1 MFQRITLFTAF
12 SAAAFA
18 QADAFYQNDFPP
30 AEFKARWQKV
40 FDKTGSEAVAVMQGT
55 PLTNG
60 FSMPRQSN
68 EFYYLCGIETPHS
81 YLLLD
86 GRSKKVKLYLPPR
99 NPRLERSEGKV
110 LSAEDAPQVKQLTG
124 VDEVLSTDAIR
135 GDWFG
140 QLAGGAPRTIYT
152 LLSPAEGNSQSRF
165 ELQNANAGIA
175 ADYWDGRLPREA
187 VFANLIRARYP
198 RASVLD
204 ITPIL
209 DEMRSVKSDREIA
222 LVKRASEIAGMAIL
236 EAAKSTKP
244 GVYEYQLDAA
254 ARYIYLVNGARLEGY
269 RSIAASGT
277 QNIWNAHYYRN
288 GRRMDGGD
296 MVLFDY
302 APELRYYTSDVAR
315 MWPVNGKF
323 TPVQRE
329 LLQFVLEYRN
339 AVMKLLKSGITPKEI
354 LAEARAAMEPV
365 LARTKFSKPV
375 YEQAAR
381 KLIETGGGVLSHPV
395 GMTVHDDGPYGP
407 GQLKP
412 GHVFSIDPQ
421 LWVPEE
427 NLYVRYEDVVV
438 IRPGGY
444 ENFTAFL
451 PTELDDLEKLVRQA
465 DGVVEKV
472 PAKPNP

>member
-1 MFQRITLFTAF
+1 MFQGTTLFIAF
-12 SAAAFA
+12 SAVAFA
-18 QADAFYQNDFPP
+18 QAEAFYQNDFPP

-40 FDKTGSEAVAVMQGT
+40 FDQIGSEAVAVMQGT

-60 FSMPRQSN
+60 FSMPRQTN

-86 GRSKKVKLYLPPR
+86 GRNKKVTLYLPPR

-140 QLAGGAPRTIYT
+140 QLTGGAPRTVYT
-152 LLSPAEGNSQSRF
+152 LLTPAEGNSQSRF
-165 ELQNANAGIA
+165 ELQNANASIA
-175 ADYWDGRLPREA
+175 TDYWDGRLPREA
-187 VFANLIRARYP
+187 VFGNLIKARYP
-198 RASVLD
+198 RATVLD

-288 GRRMDGGD
+288 SRRMDGGD

-302 APELRYYTSDVAR
+302 APEFRYYTSDIAR

-339 AVMKLLKSGITPKEI
+339 AVMKLLKPGVTPKEI
-354 LAEARAAMEPV
+354 LAEARAAMAPV
-365 LARTKFSKPV
+365 FARTKFSKPV

-381 KLIETGGGVLSHPV
+381 KLLETGGGVLSHPV

-407 GQLKP
+407 GALKP

-438 IRPGGY
+438 IRPTGY

-465 DGVVEKV
+465 GGVVDKV
-472 PAKPNP
+472 PAKP

>member
-1 MFQRITLFTAF
+1 MFQRLTLFAAF

-30 AEFKARWQKV
+30 AEFKTRWRKV
-40 FDKTGSEAVAVMQGT
+40 FDKIGAEAVAVMQGA

-60 FSMPRQSN
+60 FSMPRQTN
-68 EFYYLCGIETPHS
+68 EFYYLSGIETPHS

-86 GRSKKVKLYLPPR
+86 GRNNKVTLYLPPR

-110 LSAEDAPQVKQLTG
+110 LSAEDAPRVKQLTG

-198 RASVLD
+198 RAAVLD
-204 ITPIL
+204 ITPII
-209 DEMRSVKSDREIA
+209 DELRSVKSEQEIA
-222 LVKRASEIAGMAIL
+222 LVKRASEIAGIAIL
-236 EAAKSTKP
+236 EAAKSTRP

-288 GRRMDGGD
+288 NRRMDGGD

-302 APELRYYTSDVAR
+302 APEFHYYTSDIAR

-339 AVMKLLKSGITPKEI
+339 AVMKLLKPGVTPKEV
-354 LAEARAAMEPV
+354 LAEARKAMEPV

-407 GQLKP
+407 GPLKA

-427 NLYVRYEDVVV
+427 NLYLRYEDVVV
-438 IRPGGY
+438 IRPNGY
-444 ENFTAFL
+444 ENFMAFL

-465 DGVVEKV
+465 GGVVEKV
-472 PAKPNP
+472 PAKP

>member
-1 MFQRITLFTAF
+1 MFQGTTLFIAF
-12 SAAAFA
+12 SAVAFA
-18 QADAFYQNDFPP
+18 QAEAFYQNDFPP

-40 FDKTGSEAVAVMQGT
+40 FDQIGSEAVAVMQGT

-60 FSMPRQSN
+60 FSMPRQTN

-86 GRSKKVKLYLPPR
+86 GRNKKVTLYLPPR

-140 QLAGGAPRTIYT
+140 QLTGGAPRTVYT
-152 LLSPAEGNSQSRF
+152 LLTPAEGNSQSRF
-165 ELQNANAGIA
+165 ELQNANASIA
-175 ADYWDGRLPREA
+175 TDYWDGRLPREA
-187 VFANLIRARYP
+187 VFGNLIKARYP
-198 RASVLD
+198 RATVLD

-269 RSIAASGT
+269 RSIAASGA

-288 GRRMDGGD
+288 SRRMDGGD

-302 APELRYYTSDVAR
+302 APEFRYYTSDIAR

-339 AVMKLLKSGITPKEI
+339 AVMKLLKPGVTPKEI
-354 LAEARAAMEPV
+354 LAEARAAMAPV
-365 LARTKFSKPV
+365 FARTKFSKPV

-381 KLIETGGGVLSHPV
+381 KLLETGGGVLSHPV

-407 GQLKP
+407 GVLKP

-438 IRPGGY
+438 IRPTGY

-465 DGVVEKV
+465 GGVVDKV
-472 PAKPNP
+472 PAKP

>member
-1 MFQRITLFTAF
+1 MFQRTVLYLAF
-12 SAAAFA
+12 SAVAFG
-18 QADAFYQNDFPP
+18 QAGAFYQNDFPP
-30 AEFKARWQKV
+30 AEFKTRWRKV
-40 FDKTGSEAVAVMQGT
+40 FDKIGAEAVAVMQGA

-60 FSMPRQSN
+60 FSMPRQTN
-68 EFYYLCGIETPHS
+68 EFYYLSGIETPHS

-86 GRSKKVKLYLPPR
+86 GRNNKVTLYLPPR

-110 LSAEDAPQVKQLTG
+110 LSAEDAPRVKQLTG

-198 RASVLD
+198 RAAVLD
-204 ITPIL
+204 ITPII
-209 DEMRSVKSDREIA
+209 DELRSVKSEQEIA
-222 LVKRASEIAGMAIL
+222 LVKRASEIAGIAIL

-288 GRRMDGGD
+288 NRRMDGGD

-302 APELRYYTSDVAR
+302 APEFHYYTSDIAR

-339 AVMKLLKSGITPKEI
+339 AVMKLLKPGVTPKEV
-354 LAEARAAMEPV
+354 LAEARKAMEPV

-407 GQLKP
+407 GPLKA

-427 NLYVRYEDVVV
+427 NLYLRYEDVVV
-438 IRPGGY
+438 IRPNGY

-465 DGVVEKV
+465 GGVVEKV
-472 PAKPNP
+472 PAKP

>member
-1 MFQRITLFTAF
+1 MFQGTTLFIAF
-12 SAAAFA
+12 SAVAFA
-18 QADAFYQNDFPP
+18 QAEAFYQNDFPP

-40 FDKTGSEAVAVMQGT
+40 FDQIGSEAVAVMQGT

-60 FSMPRQSN
+60 FSMPRQTN

-86 GRSKKVKLYLPPR
+86 GRNKKVTLYLPPR

-140 QLAGGAPRTIYT
+140 QLTGGAPRTVYT
-152 LLSPAEGNSQSRF
+152 LLTPAEGNSQSRF
-165 ELQNANAGIA
+165 ELQNANASIA
-175 ADYWDGRLPREA
+175 TDYWDGRLPREA
-187 VFANLIRARYP
+187 VFGNLIKARYP
-198 RASVLD
+198 RATVLD

-269 RSIAASGT
+269 RSIAASGA

-288 GRRMDGGD
+288 SRRMDGGD

-302 APELRYYTSDVAR
+302 APEFRYYTSDIAR

-339 AVMKLLKSGITPKEI
+339 AVMKLLKPGVTPKEI
-354 LAEARAAMEPV
+354 LAEARTAMAPV
-365 LARTKFSKPV
+365 FARTKFSKPV

-381 KLIETGGGVLSHPV
+381 KLLETGGGVLSHPV

-407 GQLKP
+407 GALKP

-438 IRPGGY
+438 IRPSGY

-465 DGVVEKV
+465 GGVVDKV
-472 PAKPNP
+472 PAKP

>member
-1 MFQRITLFTAF
+1 MFQRLTLFAAF

-30 AEFKARWQKV
+30 AEFKTRWRKV
-40 FDKTGSEAVAVMQGT
+40 FDKIGAEAVAVMQGA

-60 FSMPRQSN
+60 FSMPRQTN
-68 EFYYLCGIETPHS
+68 EFYYLSGIETPHS

-86 GRSKKVKLYLPPR
+86 GRNNKVTLYLPPR

-110 LSAEDAPQVKQLTG
+110 LSAEDAPRVKQLTG

-198 RASVLD
+198 RAAVLD
-204 ITPIL
+204 ITPII
-209 DEMRSVKSDREIA
+209 DELRSVKSEQEIA
-222 LVKRASEIAGMAIL
+222 LVKRASEIAGIAIL

-288 GRRMDGGD
+288 NRRMDGGD

-302 APELRYYTSDVAR
+302 APEFHYYTSDIAR

-339 AVMKLLKSGITPKEI
+339 AVMKLLKPGVTPKEV
-354 LAEARAAMEPV
+354 LAEARKAMEPV

-407 GQLKP
+407 GALKP

-427 NLYVRYEDVVV
+427 NLYLRYEDVVV
-438 IRPGGY
+438 IRPNGY

-465 DGVVEKV
+465 GGVVEKV
-472 PAKPNP
+472 PAKP

>member
-1 MFQRITLFTAF
+1 MFQRLTLFAAF

-30 AEFKARWQKV
+30 AEFKTRWRKV
-40 FDKTGSEAVAVMQGT
+40 FDKIGAEAVAVMQGA

-60 FSMPRQSN
+60 FSMPRQTN
-68 EFYYLCGIETPHS
+68 EFYYLSGIETPHS

-86 GRSKKVKLYLPPR
+86 GRNNKVTLYLPPR

-110 LSAEDAPQVKQLTG
+110 LSAEDAPRVKQLTG

-198 RASVLD
+198 RAAVLD
-204 ITPIL
+204 ITPII
-209 DEMRSVKSDREIA
+209 DELRSVKSEQEIA
-222 LVKRASEIAGMAIL
+222 LVKRASEIAGIAIL

-288 GRRMDGGD
+288 NRRMDGGD

-302 APELRYYTSDVAR
+302 APEFHYYTSDIAR

-339 AVMKLLKSGITPKEI
+339 AVMKLLKPGVTPKEV
-354 LAEARAAMEPV
+354 LAEARKAMEPV

-407 GQLKP
+407 GALKP

-438 IRPGGY
+438 IRPNGY

-465 DGVVEKV
+465 GGVVEKV
-472 PAKPNP
+472 PAKP

>member
-1 MFQRITLFTAF
+1 MFQRLTLFAAF

-30 AEFKARWQKV
+30 AEFKTRWRKV
-40 FDKTGSEAVAVMQGT
+40 FDKIGSDAVAVMQGA

-60 FSMPRQSN
+60 FSMPRQTN

-86 GRSKKVKLYLPPR
+86 GRNNKVTLYLPPR

-110 LSAEDAPQVKQLTG
+110 LSAEDAPRVKQLTG

-140 QLAGGAPRTIYT
+140 QLAGGAPRTIFT

-198 RASVLD
+198 RAAVLD

-209 DEMRSVKSDREIA
+209 DELRSVKSEREIA
-222 LVKRASEIAGMAIL
+222 LVKRASEIAGIAIL

-288 GRRMDGGD
+288 SRRMDGGD

-302 APELRYYTSDVAR
+302 APEFHYYTSDIAR

-339 AVMKLLKSGITPKEI
+339 VVMKLLKPGVTPKEV
-354 LAEARAAMEPV
+354 LAEARKAMEPV
-365 LARTKFSKPV
+365 LGRTKFSKPV

-407 GQLKP
+407 GALKP

-438 IRPGGY
+438 IRPNGY

-465 DGVVEKV
+465 GGVVEKV
-472 PAKPNP
+472 PAKP

>member
-1 MFQRITLFTAF
+1 MFQGTTLFIAF
-12 SAAAFA
+12 SAVAFA
-18 QADAFYQNDFPP
+18 QAEAFYQNDFPP

-40 FDKTGSEAVAVMQGT
+40 FDQIGSEAVAVMQGT

-60 FSMPRQSN
+60 FSMPRQTN

-86 GRSKKVKLYLPPR
+86 GRNKKVTLYLPPR

-110 LSAEDAPQVKQLTG
+110 LSAEDSPQVKQLTG

-140 QLAGGAPRTIYT
+140 QLTGGAPRTVYT
-152 LLSPAEGNSQSRF
+152 LLTPAEGNSQSRF
-165 ELQNANAGIA
+165 ELQNANASIA
-175 ADYWDGRLPREA
+175 TDYWDGRLPREA
-187 VFANLIRARYP
+187 VFGNLIKARYP
-198 RASVLD
+198 RATVLD

-288 GRRMDGGD
+288 SRRMDGGD

-302 APELRYYTSDVAR
+302 APEFRYYTSDIAR

-339 AVMKLLKSGITPKEI
+339 AVMKLLKPGVTPKEI
-354 LAEARAAMEPV
+354 LAEARAAMAPV
-365 LARTKFSKPV
+365 FARTKFSKPV

-381 KLIETGGGVLSHPV
+381 KLLETGGGVLSHPV

-407 GQLKP
+407 GALKP

-438 IRPGGY
+438 IRPTGY

-465 DGVVEKV
+465 GGVVDKV
-472 PAKPNP
+472 PAKP

>member
-1 MFQRITLFTAF
+1 MFQRLTLFAAF

-30 AEFKARWQKV
+30 AEFKTRWRKV
-40 FDKTGSEAVAVMQGT
+40 FDKIGAEAVAVMQGA

-60 FSMPRQSN
+60 FSMPRQTN
-68 EFYYLCGIETPHS
+68 EFYYLSGIETPHS

-86 GRSKKVKLYLPPR
+86 GRNNKVTLYLPPR

-110 LSAEDAPQVKQLTG
+110 LSAEDAPRVKQLTG

-198 RASVLD
+198 RAAVLD
-204 ITPIL
+204 ITPII
-209 DEMRSVKSDREIA
+209 DELRSVKSEQEIA
-222 LVKRASEIAGMAIL
+222 LVKRASEIAGIAIL
-236 EAAKSTKP
+236 EAAKSTRP

-288 GRRMDGGD
+288 NRRMDGGD

-302 APELRYYTSDVAR
+302 APEFHYYTSDIAR

-339 AVMKLLKSGITPKEI
+339 AVMKLLKPGVTPKEV
-354 LAEARAAMEPV
+354 LAEARKAMEPV

-407 GQLKP
+407 GPLKA

-427 NLYVRYEDVVV
+427 NLYLRYEDVVV
-438 IRPGGY
+438 IRPNGY

-465 DGVVEKV
+465 GGVVEKV
-472 PAKPNP
+472 PAKP

>member
-1 MFQRITLFTAF
+1 MFQRLTLFAAF

-30 AEFKARWQKV
+30 AEFKTRWRKV
-40 FDKTGSEAVAVMQGT
+40 FDTIGAEAVAVMQGA

-60 FSMPRQSN
+60 FSMPRQTN
-68 EFYYLCGIETPHS
+68 EFYYLSGIETPHS

-86 GRSKKVKLYLPPR
+86 GRNNKVTLYLPPR

-110 LSAEDAPQVKQLTG
+110 LSAEDAPRVKQLTG

-198 RASVLD
+198 RAAVLD
-204 ITPIL
+204 ITPII
-209 DEMRSVKSDREIA
+209 DELRSVKSEQEIA
-222 LVKRASEIAGMAIL
+222 LVKRASEIAGIAIL

-288 GRRMDGGD
+288 NRRMDGGD

-302 APELRYYTSDVAR
+302 APEFHYYTSDIAR

-339 AVMKLLKSGITPKEI
+339 AVMKLLKPGVTPKEV
-354 LAEARAAMEPV
+354 LAEARKAMEPV

-407 GQLKP
+407 GPLKA

-427 NLYVRYEDVVV
+427 NLYLRYEDVVV
-438 IRPGGY
+438 IRPNGY

-465 DGVVEKV
+465 GGVVEKV
-472 PAKPNP
+472 PAKP

>member
-1 MFQRITLFTAF
+1 MFQRTTLFIAF
-12 SAAAFA
+12 NAAAFA
-18 QADAFYQNDFPP
+18 QAEAFYQSDFPP
-30 AEFKARWQKV
+30 AEFKARWQRV
-40 FDKTGSEAVAVMQGT
+40 FDKIGSEAVAVMQGT
-55 PLTNG
+55 PLTSG
-60 FSMPRQSN
+60 FSMPRQTN
-68 EFYYLCGIETPHS
+68 EFYYMCGIETPHS
-81 YLLLD
+81 YLLMD
-86 GRSKKVKLYLPPR
+86 GRNKKATLYLPPR

-110 LSAEDAPQVKQLTG
+110 LSAEDAMQVKQLTG

-140 QLAGGAPRTIYT
+140 QLAGGAPRTVYT

-165 ELQNANAGIA
+165 ELQNANASIA

-198 RASVLD
+198 RAIVLD

-209 DEMRSVKSDREIA
+209 DELRSVKSEREIA
-222 LVKRASEIAGMAIL
+222 LIKRASEIAGMAIL

-244 GVYEYQLDAA
+244 GVYEYQMDAA

-302 APELRYYTSDVAR
+302 APEFRYYTSDIAR

-339 AVMKLLKSGITPKEI
+339 AVMKLLKPGATPKEI
-354 LAEARAAMEPV
+354 LADARKAMEPV
-365 LARTKFSKPV
+365 LGRTKFSKPV

-381 KLIETGGGVLSHPV
+381 KLLETGGGVLSHPV

-407 GQLKP
+407 GALKP

-465 DGVVEKV
+465 GGVVEKV
-472 PAKPNP
+472 PAKP

>member
-1 MFQRITLFTAF
+1 MFQRLTLFAAF

-30 AEFKARWQKV
+30 AEFKTRWRKV
-40 FDKTGSEAVAVMQGT
+40 FDKIGAEAVAVMQGA

-60 FSMPRQSN
+60 FSMPRQTN
-68 EFYYLCGIETPHS
+68 EFYYLSGIETPHS

-86 GRSKKVKLYLPPR
+86 GRNNKVTLYLPPR

-110 LSAEDAPQVKQLTG
+110 LSAEDAPRVKQLTG

-198 RASVLD
+198 RAAVLD
-204 ITPIL
+204 ITPII
-209 DEMRSVKSDREIA
+209 DELRSVKSEQEIA
-222 LVKRASEIAGMAIL
+222 LVKRASEIAGIAIL

-288 GRRMDGGD
+288 NRRMDGGD

-302 APELRYYTSDVAR
+302 APEFHYYTSDIAR

-339 AVMKLLKSGITPKEI
+339 AVMKLLKPGVTPKEV
-354 LAEARAAMEPV
+354 LAEARKAMEPV

-407 GQLKP
+407 GPLKA

-427 NLYVRYEDVVV
+427 NLYLRYEDVVV
-438 IRPGGY
+438 IRPNGY

-465 DGVVEKV
+465 GGVVEKV
-472 PAKPNP
+472 PAKP